1 MTDFVTLA
9 QYRKRWWF
17 HMPLASQDGP
27 NGPWGEILTGP
38 EGTHGDDVEYL
49 FSATAED
56 GPMIVAEHNA
66 ALKARQEMARYRTAL
81 EKIANSRPG
90 GHWDGEWYRADPS
103 QDLQDLRSLARAA
116 LSTPDGAESS
126 GGR

>member
-9 QYRKRWWF
+9 EYRERWWF
-17 HMPLASQDGP
+17 HMPLAIQDGP
-27 NGPWGEILTGP
+27 SGPWGEILTGP

-66 ALKARQEMARYRTAL
+66 ALEAGQAVARLREHLARICGAFM
-81 EKIANSRPG
+81 G
-90 GHWDGEWYRADPS
+90 GIYCTNCGE
-103 QDLQDLRSLARAA
+103 SLDDCECIISEARAA
-116 LSTPDGAESS
+116 LSTPGGPESS
-126 GGR
+126 GG